1 MNRILKAMSAVGR
14 STRSSSN
21 HSEGDR
27 IDHGHHVFRA
37 YFKHAFLKQPAKKS
51 GQTIPKIIAGQ
62 Q

>member
-1 MNRILKAMSAVGR
+1 MRRLSF
-14 STRSSSN
+14 N